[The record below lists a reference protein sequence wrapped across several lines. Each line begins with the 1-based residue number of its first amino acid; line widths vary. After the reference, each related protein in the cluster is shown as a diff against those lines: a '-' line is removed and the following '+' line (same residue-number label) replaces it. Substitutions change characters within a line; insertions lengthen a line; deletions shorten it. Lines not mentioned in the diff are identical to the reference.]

1 MFTSGR
7 ADIGANVA
15 NPWNERAIT
24 AEISELGLPWA
35 RQALEIPLASLYETE
50 LDVPKH
56 RARRRSDLYFDR
68 QLRDRLSLSLPGIL
82 HTRPAGGAGGLLV
95 RQGYYL
101 SGYVICLKNQQ
112 RPYQHRRF
120 YRFRSLAGHRRLA
133 NGDRRGHRCNQRTL
147 HVHACAKI
155 RQFHLFALNRE
166 ACAFGNPDVLFRVAR
181 HDGEIRRFYLQH
193 LRVYG
198 SDFRNRPFFGG
209 DR

>member
-56 RARRRSDLYFDR
+56 RARRMSDLYFDR

-95 RQGYYL
+95 RPRGLLIRVCHLPQESTAPLPTPAFLPVSELGR
-101 SGYVICLKNQQ
+101 SPSSCER
-112 RPYQHRRF
+112 RP
-120 YRFRSLAGHRRLA
+120 SWAPL
-133 NGDRRGHRCNQRTL
+133 
-147 HVHACAKI
+147 
-155 RQFHLFALNRE
+155 
-166 ACAFGNPDVLFRVAR
+166 
-181 HDGEIRRFYLQH
+181 
-193 LRVYG
+193 
-198 SDFRNRPFFGG
+198 
-209 DR
+209 